1 MSHNT
6 HTHLRTARRGGNN
19 PLQHARRMQGELIP
33 WIGVSAIVL
42 VSSLLWSVYADLG
55 ATERLTLRIVVG
67 LSATCIAALLRRM
80 ARLAGRITTLRTE
93 QRAAPQ
99 TAAPRRVR

>member
-6 HTHLRTARRGGNN
+6 HTHPRTAHRGRNN

-42 VSSLLWSVYADLG
+42 VGSLLWSVYADLG
-55 ATERLTLRIVVG
+55 ATERLALRIVVG

-80 ARLAGRITTLRTE
+80 ARLAGQIITLRAA
-93 QRAAPQ
+93 QRAASQ
-99 TAAPRRVR
+99 AAALRRVR